1 MVADGVGTGSHHLY
15 ASAFSG
21 HCGLAAWE
29 TNSYVVH
36 AVSTT
41 GPGGPFAVAD
51 TAVYSDFDIILD
63 PPFALR
69 RQPLPTSTSL
79 VLERVL

>member
-1 MVADGVGTGSHHLY
+1 VVADGVGTGSHHLY

-41 GPGGPFAVAD
+41 GPAGPFAVAD
-51 TAVYSDFDIILD
+51 TAVYV
-63 PPFALR
+63 
-69 RQPLPTSTSL
+69 Q
-79 VLERVL
+79 